1 MGTCFLQ
8 TQASFPLDISLSCT
22 HSRLSSTLSPAHC
35 VGSHRLEVKH
45 DLFSPQQNR
54 FHCSTIT
61 HRHHT
66 CPDGIP
72 TVEFLIF
79 FFLKTVQTVNFRSA
93 FFRPHQYRAMRTLK
107 IQPIQGYLGLLCGAT
122 GKRQEEETPS
132 KLKHDGYHIDDDRPS
147 KWVLFGQS
155 GAGW

>member
-1 MGTCFLQ
+1 MFPPNTGFLPSRHFSFVYTLTPFLHPVSCSLCGFPQ
-8 TQASFPLDISLSCT
+8 TGSETRFIFTLAEPVSLQ
-22 HSRLSSTLSPAHC
+22 H
-35 VGSHRLEVKH
+35 
-45 DLFSPQQNR
+45 
-54 FHCSTIT
+54 
-61 HRHHT
+61 HHT
-66 CPDGIP
+66 SAPHVPRWNSHCWISD
-72 TVEFLIF
+72 F